1 MAWWWG
7 RWRRRWRPRYRRRTW
22 RVRRRRPRRTFR
34 RRRRGRYVS
43 RRRRRR
49 YYRRRLRRGRR
60 RGRRKRHRP
69 TLVVRQWQPDV
80 VRKCKITGWM
90 PLIICG
96 SGSTQMNFITHMDD
110 TPPMGYTYG
119 GNFVNITFSL
129 EAIYEQ
135 LLYHRNRWSTSNHDL
150 DLARYLGTTL
160 KLYRHQTVDYII
172 SYNRTGPFNISEMT
186 YMSTHPALM
195 LLQKHRIVVPS
206 FRTKPKGRRA
216 IKIRIRAPKL
226 MLSKWYF
233 TKDICSMG
241 LFQLM
246 ATAAELTNP
255 WLRDTTK
262 SPVIGFRVLKN
273 SLYTCLS
280 NLKDQSI
287 EGDRKAVQNRIHPE
301 NLHGSGANAKGWE
314 YTYTKLM
321 APIYYSAIRNSTYNW
336 QNYQT
341 NYAATYTKFKEKRTA
356 NLNLIKAEYLYHYPN
371 NVTQADFIHDYT
383 LTHDWGIYSPY
394 YLTPTR
400 ISLDWDTPWTYV
412 RYNPL
417 SDKGIGNRIYAQ
429 WCSEKSSKLDTTKSK
444 CILKD
449 FPLWAMAYGYCD
461 WVVKCTGVSSAW
473 TDMRIAIRCP
483 YTEPALIGS
492 TEDVGFI
499 PVSDTFCNGDMP
511 FLAPYIPIT
520 WWIKWYPM
528 ITHQKEVL
536 ETIVNCG
543 PFVPRDQTSPAWEI
557 TMGYKMDWKW
567 GGSPLPSQAIDDP
580 CQKSTHELP
589 DPDRHP
595 RMLQV
600 SDPTKLGPKTVFHK
614 WDWRRGMLS
623 KRSIKRVQED
633 STDDEYVA
641 GPLPRKRNKFDT
653 RVQGPPTPEKES
665 YTLLQALQESGQES
679 SSEDQEQAPQEK
691 EGQKE
696 ALLEQ
701 LELQKHHQR
710 VLKRGLKLLLGDVLR
725 LRRGVHWDPLL
736 T

>member
-60 RGRRKRHRP
+60 RGRRKRHRQ
-69 TLVVRQWQPDV
+69 TLILRQWQPDV
-80 VRKCKITGWM
+80 VRHCKITGWM

-96 SGSTQMNFITHMDD
+96 SGSTQNNFITHMDD
-110 TPPMGYTYG
+110 FPPMGYSYG
-119 GNFVNITFSL
+119 GNFTNLTFSL
-129 EAIYEQ
+129 EGIYEQ
-135 LLYHRNRWSTSNHDL
+135 FLYHRNRWSRSNHDL
-150 DLARYLGTTL
+150 DLARYKGTTL
-160 KLYRHQTVDYII
+160 KLYRHHTLDYIV
-172 SYNRTGPFNISEMT
+172 SYNRTGPFQISDMT
-186 YMSTHPALM
+186 YLSTHPALM

-206 FRTKPKGRRA
+206 LLTKPKGKRS
-216 IKIRIRAPKL
+216 IKVRIKPPKL
-226 MLSKWYF
+226 MLNKWYF

-241 LFQLM
+241 LFQLQ
-246 ATAAELTNP
+246 ATACTLYNP

-262 SPVIGFRVLKN
+262 SPVIASRVLKN
-273 SLYTCLS
+273 SIYTNLS
-280 NLKDQSI
+280 NLPEHNGARESI
-287 EGDRKAVQNRIHPE
+287 RNKLHPE
-301 NLHGSGANAKGWE
+301 SLTGSVPNQKGWE
-314 YTYTKLM
+314 YSYTKLM
-321 APIYYSAIRNSTYNW
+321 APIYYQANRNSTYNW
-336 QNYQT
+336 LNYQQNYSQT
-341 NYAATYTKFKEKRTA
+341 YQAFKQKMNN
-356 NLNLIKAEYLYHYPN
+356 NLTLIQQEYMYHYPN
-371 NVTQADFIHDYT
+371 SVTTDIIGKNT

-394 YLTPTR
+394 WLTPTR
-400 ISLDWDTPWTYV
+400 ISLDWGTPWTYV

-417 SDKGIGNRIYAQ
+417 ADKGIGNAVYAQ
-429 WCSEKSSKLDTTKSK
+429 WCSEQTSNLDTKKSK
-444 CILKD
+444 CIMKD
-449 FPLWAMAYGYCD
+449 LPLWCIFYGYVD
-461 WVVKCTGVSSAW
+461 WIIKSTGVSSAV
-473 TDMRIAIRCP
+473 TDMRVAIISP

-492 TEDVGFI
+492 SPEVGYI

-511 FLAPYIPIT
+511 FLAPYIPVG

-528 ITHQKEVL
+528 IAHQKEVF
-536 ETIVNCG
+536 EAIVNCG
-543 PFVPRDQTSPAWEI
+543 PFVPRDQTTPSWEI
-557 TMGYKMDWKW
+557 TMGYKMDWLW

-580 CQKSTHELP
+580 CQKPTHELP

-653 RVQGPPTPEKES
+653 RAQGLQSPEKEN
-665 YTLLQALQESGQES
+665 YTLLQALQDSGQES
-679 SSEDQEQAPQEK
+679 SSENQEQAPQEK

-696 ALLEQ
+696 ALMEQ
-701 LELQKHHQR
+701 LQLQKQHQR

-736 T
+736 S

>member
-22 RVRRRRPRRTFR
+22 RVRRRRARRPFR

-60 RGRRKRHRP
+60 RGRRRKHRQ
-69 TLVVRQWQPDV
+69 TLVLRQWQPDV
-80 VRKCKITGWM
+80 VRHCKITGWM

-110 TPPMGYTYG
+110 FPPMGYTYG
-119 GNFVNITFSL
+119 GNFTNMTFSL
-129 EAIYEQ
+129 EGIYEQ
-135 LLYHRNRWSTSNHDL
+135 FLYHRNRWSRSNHDL
-150 DLARYLGTTL
+150 DLARYKGTTL
-160 KLYRHQTVDYII
+160 KLYRHQTVDYIV
-172 SYNRTGPFNISEMT
+172 SYNRTGPFQISDMT
-186 YMSTHPALM
+186 YMSTHPAMM

-206 FRTKPKGRRA
+206 FLTKPKGKRS
-216 IKIRIRAPKL
+216 IKVRIKPPKL
-226 MLSKWYF
+226 MLNKWYF

-241 LFQLM
+241 LFQLQ
-246 ATAAELTNP
+246 ATACTLYNP

-273 SLYTCLS
+273 SVYTNLS
-280 NLKDQSI
+280 NLPDQEGTRKSI
-287 EGDRKAVQNRIHPE
+287 INTKLQPDS
-301 NLHGSGANAKGWE
+301 LTGSDFYKKGWE
-314 YTYTKLM
+314 YTYTRLM
-321 APIYYSAIRNSTYNW
+321 ASIYYQAVPNSTYNW
-336 QNYQT
+336 LNYQT
-341 NYAATYTKFKEKRTA
+341 NYSQVLAKFKSKR
-356 NLNLIKAEYLYHYPN
+356 NDSLQLIKKEFLYHYPSN
-371 NVTQADFIHDYT
+371 ITTDLIENYS
-383 LTHDWGIYSPY
+383 LTHDWGLYSPY

-400 ISLDWDTPWTYV
+400 ISLDWETPWTYV

-417 SDKGIGNRIYAQ
+417 ADKGIGNRIYAQ
-429 WCSEKSSKLDTTKSK
+429 WCSEKSSNLDNTKSK
-444 CILKD
+444 CIMKD
-449 FPLWAMAYGYCD
+449 FPLWACCYGYID
-461 WVVKCTGVSSAW
+461 WIVKSTGVSSAV
-473 TDMRIAIRCP
+473 TDMRIAIICP

-492 TEDVGFI
+492 TPEVGFI

-511 FLAPYIPIT
+511 FLAPYVPIK
-520 WWIKWYPM
+520 WWTKWYPM
-528 ITHQKEVL
+528 IAHQKEVL
-536 ETIVNCG
+536 EAIVNCG
-543 PFVPRDQTSPAWEI
+543 PFVPRDQTKPSWEI
-557 TMGYKMDWKW
+557 TLGYKMDWLW

-580 CQKSTHELP
+580 CQKPTHELP

-653 RVQGPPTPEKES
+653 RAQGLQSPEKES

-691 EGQKE
+691 EAEEK

-701 LELQKHHQR
+701 LQLQKQHQR

-736 T
+736 S

>member
-60 RGRRKRHRP
+60 RGRRKRRRQ
-69 TLVVRQWQPDV
+69 TLILRQWQPDV
-80 VRKCKITGWM
+80 VKHCKITGWM

-119 GNFVNITFSL
+119 GNFVNVTFSL

-135 LLYHRNRWSTSNHDL
+135 FLYHRNRWSRSNHDL
-150 DLARYLGTTL
+150 DLARYQGTTL
-160 KLYRHQTVDYII
+160 KLYRHPTVDYIV
-172 SYNRTGPFNISEMT
+172 SYNRTGPFQISEMT

-195 LLQKHRIVVPS
+195 LLMKHI
-206 FRTKPKGRRA
+206 KP
-216 IKIRIRAPKL
+216 PKL
-226 MLSKWYF
+226 MLNKWYF

-241 LFQLM
+241 LFQIM
-246 ATAAELTNP
+246 ATGAELTNP

-273 SLYTCLS
+273 SVYTNLS
-280 NLKDQSI
+280 NLKETNISGERKSILNKLHPQS
-287 EGDRKAVQNRIHPE
+287 
-301 NLHGSGANAKGWE
+301 LTGSTNQRKGWE
-314 YTYTKLM
+314 YSYTKLM
-321 APIYYSAIRNSTYNW
+321 APIYYSAVRNSTYNW

-341 NYAATYTKFKEKRTA
+341 NYEATAQKFKEKQSST
-356 NLNLIKAEYLYHYPN
+356 LTLIKAEYLYHYPN
-371 NVTQADFIHDYT
+371 NVTQVDFID
-383 LTHDWGIYSPY
+383 D
-394 YLTPTR
+394 
-400 ISLDWDTPWTYV
+400 
-412 RYNPL
+412 

-429 WCSEKSSKLDTTKSK
+429 WCSEKTSNLDNTKSK

-473 TDMRIAIRCP
+473 TDMRIAIICP

-492 TEDVGFI
+492 TENVGFI
-499 PVSDTFCNGDMP
+499 PISDTFCNGDMP

-536 ETIVNCG
+536 EAIVNCG
-543 PFVPRDQTSPAWEI
+543 PFVPRDQSSPAWEI

-580 CQKSTHELP
+580 CQK
-589 DPDRHP
+589 
-595 RMLQV
+595 
-600 SDPTKLGPKTVFHK
+600 PT
-614 WDWRRGMLS
+614 RGLLS

-641 GPLPRKRNKFDT
+641 GPLPRKRNKLDT
-653 RVQGPPTPEKES
+653 RMPGPATPEKES
-665 YTLLQALQESGQES
+665 YTLLQALQDSGKES

-691 EGQKE
+691 EGQEE

-701 LELQKHHQR
+701 LQLQKQHQR

-725 LRRGVHWDPLL
+725 LRRGVHWDPHLS
-736 T
+736 

>member
-1 MAWWWG
+1 M
-7 RWRRRWRPRYRRRTW
+7 
-22 RVRRRRPRRTFR
+22 
-34 RRRRGRYVS
+34 S

-60 RGRRKRHRP
+60 RGRRKRHRQ
-69 TLVVRQWQPDV
+69 TLVLRQWQPDV
-80 VRKCKITGWM
+80 VKHCKITRWM

-110 TPPMGYTYG
+110 FPPMGYTYG
-119 GNFVNITFSL
+119 GNFTNLTFSL
-129 EAIYEQ
+129 EGIYEQ
-135 LLYHRNRWSTSNHDL
+135 FLYHRNRWSRSNHDL
-150 DLARYLGTTL
+150 DLARYKGTTL
-160 KLYRHQTVDYII
+160 KLYRHQTLDYIV
-172 SYNRTGPFNISEMT
+172 SYNRTGPFQISDMT
-186 YMSTHPALM
+186 YLSTHPAMM

-206 FRTKPKGRRA
+206 LLTKPKGKRS
-216 IKIRIRAPKL
+216 IKVRIKPPKL
-226 MLSKWYF
+226 MLNKWYF

-241 LFQLM
+241 LFQLQ
-246 ATAAELTNP
+246 ATACTLYNP
-255 WLRDTTK
+255 WLRDSTK

-273 SLYTCLS
+273 SIYTNLS
-280 NLKDQSI
+280 NLPDQEGTRKSI
-287 EGDRKAVQNRIHPE
+287 INTKLQPD
-301 NLHGSGANAKGWE
+301 NLTGTDFYKKGWE

-321 APIYYSAIRNSTYNW
+321 APIYYQAVPNSTYNW
-336 QNYQT
+336 LNYQT
-341 NYAATYTKFKEKRTA
+341 NYLQVLTKFKSKRTES
-356 NLNLIKAEYLYHYPN
+356 LQLIKKEFLYHYPSN
-371 NVTQADFIHDYT
+371 TTIDFLKDYS
-383 LTHDWGIYSPY
+383 LTHDWGLYSPY

-400 ISLDWDTPWTYV
+400 ISLDWETAWTYV

-417 SDKGIGNRIYAQ
+417 ADKGIGNRLYAQ
-429 WCSEKSSKLDTTKSK
+429 WCSEKSSNLDNTKSK
-444 CILKD
+444 CIMKD
-449 FPLWAMAYGYCD
+449 LPLWACCYGYID
-461 WVVKCTGVSSAW
+461 WIVKSTGVSSAV
-473 TDMRIAIRCP
+473 TDMRIAIICP

-492 TEDVGFI
+492 TPEVGFI

-511 FLAPYIPIT
+511 FLAPYVPIK
-520 WWIKWYPM
+520 WWTKWYPM
-528 ITHQKEVL
+528 IAHQKEVI
-536 ETIVNCG
+536 EAIVNCG
-543 PFVPRDQTSPAWEI
+543 PFVPRDQTKPSWEI
-557 TMGYKMDWKW
+557 TLGYKMDWLW

-580 CQKSTHELP
+580 CQKPTHELP

-641 GPLPRKRNKFDT
+641 GPVPRKRNKFDT
-653 RVQGPPTPEKES
+653 PAQGLRTPEKES

-679 SSEDQEQAPQEK
+679 SSESQEQAPQEK
-691 EGQKE
+691 ENQKE
-696 ALLEQ
+696 ALMEQ
-701 LELQKHHQR
+701 LQLQKQHQR